1 MDDGSWGYQVEPSI
15 PCSALFD
22 LLQPL
27 HRFSGWNVQVTI
39 NPEAEAGQDAIALHR
54 FEFDTDEAPLQ
65 SVPLPL
71 ETCAVRNER
80 MVHFFDVVI
89 KLWHA

>member
-1 MDDGSWGYQVEPSI
+1 M
-15 PCSALFD
+15 
-22 LLQPL
+22 
-27 HRFSGWNVQVTI
+27 QVTI

-71 ETCAVRNER
+71 DTCAVRNER
-80 MVHFFDVVI
+80 VVDFSHVVI
-89 KLWHA
+89 KLWRA